1 MKNKIFSVLLL
12 LILVFLVA
20 NKINVK
26 AYESNAI
33 EFIGQDSSKTKDE
46 KSNAIKI
53 TDNNSEYETSITFL
67 VHGLT
72 SKPSVWSN
80 TLGKVYGANVV
91 NPSPAF
97 QYDPNS
103 IIEVLRRRCNADVY
117 LVDECQTV
125 ITAYD
130 ENDVAIS
137 ASTNSFK
144 LRKLFVT
151 TDSSGQ
157 LVYANNNYVSSITSV
172 NNHVIVIYEA
182 SATDDD
188 KIVNVAYEELKFV
201 INMVTYD
208 VTKVKNSKVKINLI
222 GHSRGGLINMKYAI
236 NYPYNV
242 DSLFSMGTPYNGT
255 KISPLNGLI
264 NKAVDPSDPNLDAL
278 ELNDLVN
285 CQGGVEISNITEL
298 NNTLKNEWKTMN
310 ETYHPNINFHPI
322 AGVTGLTYLIGL
334 LDDASSEYSNDT
346 ELNKI
351 VITVKYVLIE
361 LEKWF
366 VENSEQAYMPQ
377 YLEDNSETIYNE
389 SLPLFIAIF
398 IYNSG
403 VPLTMEEKDAIT

>member
-137 ASTNSFK
+137 ASTNSF
-144 LRKLFVT
+144 
-151 TDSSGQ
+151 
-157 LVYANNNYVSSITSV
+157 
-172 NNHVIVIYEA
+172 
-182 SATDDD
+182 
-188 KIVNVAYEELKFV
+188 
-201 INMVTYD
+201 
-208 VTKVKNSKVKINLI
+208 
-222 GHSRGGLINMKYAI
+222 
-236 NYPYNV
+236 
-242 DSLFSMGTPYNGT
+242 
-255 KISPLNGLI
+255 
-264 NKAVDPSDPNLDAL
+264 
-278 ELNDLVN
+278 
-285 CQGGVEISNITEL
+285 
-298 NNTLKNEWKTMN
+298 
-310 ETYHPNINFHPI
+310 
-322 AGVTGLTYLIGL
+322 
-334 LDDASSEYSNDT
+334 
-346 ELNKI
+346 
-351 VITVKYVLIE
+351 
-361 LEKWF
+361 
-366 VENSEQAYMPQ
+366 
-377 YLEDNSETIYNE
+377 
-389 SLPLFIAIF
+389 
-398 IYNSG
+398 
-403 VPLTMEEKDAIT
+403 